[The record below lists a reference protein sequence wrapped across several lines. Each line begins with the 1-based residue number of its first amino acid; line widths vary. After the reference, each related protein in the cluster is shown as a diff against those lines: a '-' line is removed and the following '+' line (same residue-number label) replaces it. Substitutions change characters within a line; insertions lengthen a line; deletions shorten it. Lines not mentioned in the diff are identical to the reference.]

1 MQPRGSERAGGRF
14 DLQPPQNFFFKG
26 KFTFDMEIKQNKNK
40 VVSYPTDIRYKHMQ
54 DYILVAFPILSA
66 TPTGTITIVV
76 DGEGIVCSELRY

>member
-1 MQPRGSERAGGRF
+1 MARPTLLIFPGILYHEAEK
-14 DLQPPQNFFFKG
+14 KG

>member
-1 MQPRGSERAGGRF
+1 MRQKRSRENS
-14 DLQPPQNFFFKG
+14 LLIWKSNK
-26 KFTFDMEIKQNKNK
+26 NKNK